1 MELLKIKRQDKGITS
16 VQMARYLGIRK
27 ETYSRK
33 ENGHKKFTNAEKI
46 LSWTIIRFFSI
57 LSICGTPVFTN
68 GIFLVEILVNNN
80 QPKFN
85 CFG

>member
-1 MELLKIKRQDKGITS
+1 MNLLKIKRQDKGITS

-46 LSWTIIRFFSI
+46 ALSVILNIKKQDMLDIFKEDIIW
-57 LSICGTPVFTN
+57 VF
-68 GIFLVEILVNNN
+68 
-80 QPKFN
+80 
-85 CFG
+85 

>member
-1 MELLKIKRQDKGITS
+1 MNLLKIKRQDKGITS

-46 LSWTIIRFFSI
+46 ALSVILNLKKQDVLDIFKEDIIWVS
-57 LSICGTPVFTN
+57 
-68 GIFLVEILVNNN
+68 
-80 QPKFN
+80 
-85 CFG
+85 

>member
-1 MELLKIKRQDKGITS
+1 MNLLKIKRQDKGITS

-46 LSWTIIRFFSI
+46 ALSVILNFKKQDMLDIFGEDIIWAF
-57 LSICGTPVFTN
+57 
-68 GIFLVEILVNNN
+68 
-80 QPKFN
+80 
-85 CFG
+85 

>member
-1 MELLKIKRQDKGITS
+1 MDLLKIKRQDKGITS

-46 LSWTIIRFFSI
+46 ALTVILNLKKQDMIDVFGREIIW
-57 LSICGTPVFTN
+57 VF
-68 GIFLVEILVNNN
+68 
-80 QPKFN
+80 
-85 CFG
+85 